1 MKNSIVHLTL
11 TTNLFISGTFEN
23 NVLCLLQPYVIAF
36 ECLLH
41 IFDATWYRCKVVI
54 SSIML
59 CFFIW
64 TMCHFL
70 RHWFFAHLAKGN
82 LSCCHH
88 LVRSPSSSSVCC
100 YCNILIFSSETPMW
114 IKLKLWRTYL
124 CKVFYIECSFSPDP
138 LTNMASTCNSFFLI
152 GRFLK
157 QYSPL
162 TPHGQLNWNLV
173 GSIYVTCS
181 MKIVLFVSIR

>member
-59 CFFIW
+59 CFFDS
-64 TMCHFL
+64 TMWYFL
-70 RHWFFAHLAKGN
+70 RHWLLAHLAKGKI
-82 LSCCHH
+82 SYCHH
-88 LVRSPSSSSVCC
+88 LVRSLSSSSVCC
-100 YCNILIFSSETPMW
+100 YCNILIFSSEPIW
-114 IKLKLWRTYL
+114 
-124 CKVFYIECSFSPDP
+124 
-138 LTNMASTCNSFFLI
+138 
-152 GRFLK
+152 
-157 QYSPL
+157 
-162 TPHGQLNWNLV
+162 QLNWNFEGNIFV
-173 GSIYVTCS
+173 RCSIKS
-181 MKIVLFVSIR
+181 ALFVPIC